1 MTSEDSSGPGVTLA
15 LVDPFKLGGDGEAGC
30 GVLPHVE
37 AQQGEGYCN
46 AAVHATSPLFYSVL
60 DTFTLFSYEEEEE
73 GEKREKIEGSP

>member
-46 AAVHATSPLFYSVL
+46 AAVHATSPLFNSVL